1 MRELSDRNIMPQ
13 HISILVD
20 VWQKKINEFTEAL
33 DTKDAQLREAYGH
46 FTKTQLKNIIKFCE
60 AIVADLHG
68 YSSVKKA
75 SKAPRARKAVPVE
88 KVVKNLKFLKK
99 FEDATNKLNLES
111 ISPTKLHG
119 ASECWV
125 YNTANRKLTHYV
137 ADDYAKSFTVKGNS
151 ILGFDKVKSE
161 TKTLRKPAMLTEFMK
176 VGKPAKRTL
185 FKDLTTTAT
194 EPNGRFN
201 ENIII
206 LQAW

>member
-1 MRELSDRNIMPQ
+1 M
-13 HISILVD
+13 LVEI
-20 VWQKKINEFTEAL
+20 WQKKIREFTEVL
-33 DTKDAQLREAYGH
+33 DTDDKQLREAYAH
-46 FTKTQLKNIIKFCE
+46 YNKTQMKALIKFCE
-60 AIVADLHG
+60 AIIADLNG

-88 KVVKNLKFLKK
+88 KVVKNLKYLKK
-99 FEDATNKLNLES
+99 YDDATHKLALES
-111 ISPTKLHG
+111 VSPTKLHG
-119 ASECWV
+119 ATECWV

-151 ILGFDKVKSE
+151 ISGFDKVKSE
-161 TKTLRKPAMLTEFMK
+161 SKTLRKPAMLTEFMK

-206 LQAW
+206 LQAF